1 MEVERADV
9 RRVVVCCGGILF
21 FRGFW
26 GGGVF
31 LF

>member
-9 RRVVVCCGGILF
+9 RRVVCCGGILSF
-21 FRGFW
+21 WGFW